1 MISFV
6 TFWYI
11 CLLTSISTFFK
22 LTIMEEQKLSPGKFA
37 MNYGVILG
45 FIMILIAVIMYVTGM
60 LLEGKQWPQYLY
72 YIIFPVTII
81 YATNQFKK
89 KNANMLSLG
98 EGIKIGVLIG
108 VISAVVYIIYT
119 LLFNYVID
127 PEFMSQVLE
136 MAKDKMLEENPDMT
150 EEMAENGIKFIEI
163 FTNPFISSAFWI
175 AMSAFFGLI
184 YGLIAGLVMKNA

>member
-1 MISFV
+1 
-6 TFWYI
+6 
-11 CLLTSISTFFK
+11 
-22 LTIMEEQKLSPGKFA
+22 MEEQKLSPGKFA